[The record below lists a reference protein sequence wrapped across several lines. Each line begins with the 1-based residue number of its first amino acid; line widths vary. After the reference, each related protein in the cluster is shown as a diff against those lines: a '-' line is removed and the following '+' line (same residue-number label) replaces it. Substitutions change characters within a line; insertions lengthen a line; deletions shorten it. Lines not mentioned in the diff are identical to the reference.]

1 LVEAVEVQS
10 AEDLLLFLRQRGDQ
24 DLNAVWV
31 WNRVHLAAVLGRV
44 RSAFFLLVF
53 ALLGFDLLLGVD
65 ILVKV
70 VWDASENLFLEGG
83 AVAAV
88 ALGALGT
95 SHAGIRDLGKLTV

>member
-53 ALLGFDLLLGVD
+53 
-65 ILVKV
+65 VKV

-88 ALGALGT
+88 AFGALGT